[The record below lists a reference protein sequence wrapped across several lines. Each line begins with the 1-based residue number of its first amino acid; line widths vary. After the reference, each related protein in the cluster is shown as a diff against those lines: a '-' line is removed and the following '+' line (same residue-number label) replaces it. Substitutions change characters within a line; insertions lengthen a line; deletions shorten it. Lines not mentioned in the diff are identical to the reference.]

1 MVEYPKFRVLEIEE
15 GDEVTLLGSLTTT
28 EYGSK
33 TWISDGWFGFL
44 LRDSEVSPGTW
55 RAHDQQWVFVLES
68 RQALDLFK
76 KSAAQWDVL
85 DGYWGERAEIVLD
98 TTRQWHK
105 MLFQTSDAVEFRGEK
120 SRTRVRAEA
129 AKAEEGKLIKGGW
142 DHEHCAIQW
151 ETIDEDQPEAYFSEP
166 DTWVCEECFNR
177 FVRPRSLRFIP
188 QT

>member
-1 MVEYPKFRVLEIEE
+1 M
-15 GDEVTLLGSLTTT
+15 
-28 EYGSK
+28 
-33 TWISDGWFGFL
+33 
-44 LRDSEVSPGTW
+44 
-55 RAHDQQWVFVLES
+55 
-68 RQALDLFK
+68 
-76 KSAAQWDVL
+76 
-85 DGYWGERAEIVLD
+85 LD